1 MFRKRRIPKVKPEVK
16 CLKTETEPIDLVITW
31 VNGSDPS
38 FKEEVSKWTG
48 SKAGTETNRFFD
60 MNQLKYLLRS
70 VEKYTPWI
78 RYIFLLT
85 NGQIPVWMD
94 TSYEKLKLVTHDQI
108 FLEKVCFWLNYLVK
122 IHHFLFRTIC
132 HHFHRLL
139 SKLICI
145 VFQA

>member
-1 MFRKRRIPKVKPEVK
+1 MFRKRRIPKIKPEVK

-48 SKAGTETNRFFD
+48 SKAGTETNRFYD

-78 RYIFLLT
+78 RYVFLLT
-85 NGQIPVWMD
+85 NGQIPIWMD

-108 FLEKVCFWLNYLVK
+108 FLEKVCFG
-122 IHHFLFRTIC
+122 
-132 HHFHRLL
+132 
-139 SKLICI
+139 
-145 VFQA
+145 